1 MVNMMK
7 QLQRCVRL
15 VLMVSLLGLIAQPA
29 LAIDNPDALDYVGE
43 FEAREKPYLDAI
55 NNPDNTTLA
64 YTQAYGN
71 YLEFL
76 DKELNSAYK
85 LLKSNLSK
93 QRREDL
99 TVSQRNWIKFR
110 DAEFALIDNN
120 WTRENFGS
128 SAAVSR
134 GNYRT
139 TVVRNRVM
147 QLLYYAINY

>member
-1 MVNMMK
+1 MMK
-7 QLQRCVRL
+7 LVHRYLRL
-15 VLMVSLLGLIAQPA
+15 VLTVSLLGLVAQSA
-29 LAIDNPDALDYVGE
+29 LAIDNPDAPDYVGE
-43 FEAREKPYLDAI
+43 FEAREKLYLDAI

-64 YTQAYGN
+64 YTQAYGD
-71 YLEFL
+71 YLDFL

-93 QRREDL
+93 ERQEEL
-99 TVSQRNWIKFR
+99 KVSQRNWIQFR

-139 TVVRNRVM
+139 TVVRNRVL
-147 QLLYYAINY
+147 QLLYYAVNY